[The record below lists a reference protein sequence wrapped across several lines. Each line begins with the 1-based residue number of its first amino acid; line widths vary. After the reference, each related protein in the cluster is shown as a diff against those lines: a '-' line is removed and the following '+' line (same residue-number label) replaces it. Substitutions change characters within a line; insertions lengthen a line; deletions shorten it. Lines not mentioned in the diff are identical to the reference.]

1 MTGVRT
7 FFRKL
12 PLFLVLLLTVLSLA
26 WMFGVL
32 FIYIVG
38 YMIGG
43 LDLIEQ
49 LMAPGQ
55 VTEHDELILF
65 GMILMSIT
73 GGIIGIHVWR
83 ALMKFFGLVELI

>member
-1 MTGVRT
+1 MARVKI
-7 FFRKL
+7 FFRRL
-12 PLFLVLLLTVLSLA
+12 LSFLVLLLTVLSLA
-26 WMFGVL
+26 GIFGVL

-43 LDLIEQ
+43 SDPIEQ